1 MDRASVR
8 LVQSKLRDLGH
19 YKGKIDGLRGP
30 KTHAAVRKGIPELTG
45 TPPSG
50 WTSWSGKRQ
59 SITFLQM
66 YCHAEGI
73 NAGRVDGWWGP
84 QTAWAADALEEKMST
99 GAILEWRDIEPI
111 DANPHRWPRQRDM
124 TAFYGPHG
132 KANFGPTPPPPL
144 VRIPCPWPLRIA
156 WNKSQTR
163 RHFLMHEKVAD
174 SLATVLQEIDET
186 YSQQE
191 IRQLGFDLFGGDY
204 NARKMR
210 GGSKWST
217 HSWGIAIDF
226 DPERNQL
233 KWSRNRAS
241 LAHPDCNKFW
251 EAWEKQGWVSLGR
264 LKNFDWMH
272 VQAARL

>member
-8 LVQSKLRDLGH
+8 LVQSKLQKMGH
-19 YKGKIDGLRGP
+19 YKGKIDGMRGP
-30 KTHAAVRKGIPELTG
+30 KTHAAVRKGMSELPG

-50 WTSWSGKRQ
+50 WTGWSDKRIT
-59 SITFLQM
+59 ITFLQM
-66 YCHAEGI
+66 YCHGEEI

-84 QTAWAADALEEKMST
+84 QTAWAADALEEKLDK
-99 GAILEWRDIEPI
+99 GFIHAWRDVEPV
-111 DANPHRWPRQRDM
+111 DANPNRWPRQKDM
-124 TAFYGPHG
+124 TSFYGPHG

-144 VRIPCPWPLRIA
+144 VRIPSPWPLKIA

-174 SLATVLQEIDET
+174 SLAEVLERVHEHYGLAEI
-186 YSQQE
+186 Q
-191 IRQLGFDLFGGDY
+191 RLGLDLFGGDY

-210 GGSKWST
+210 GGTKWST

-241 LAHPDCNKFW
+241 LAHPDCTDFW
-251 EAWEKQGWVSLGR
+251 EAFEKQGWVSLGR
-264 LKNFDWMH
+264 LRNFDWMH

>member
-8 LVQSKLRDLGH
+8 LVQTKLREMDH
-19 YKGKIDGLRGP
+19 YSGEIDGMRGDQ
-30 KTHAAVRKGIPELTG
+30 THAAVRMGVPDLPG
-45 TPPSG
+45 TAPSG
-50 WTSWSGKRQ
+50 WTSWSDKR
-59 SITFLQM
+59 IAIAFLQM
-66 YCHAEGI
+66 YCHSEEI

-84 QTAWAADALEEKMST
+84 QTAWASEALQEK
-99 GAILEWRDIEPI
+99 LENGFVHAWRDVEPI
-111 DANPHRWPRQRDM
+111 EANPRQWPRQRDL

-132 KANFGPTPPPPL
+132 AANFGPTPPPPL
-144 VRIPCPWPLRIA
+144 VRVPSPWPLKIS

-174 SLATVLQEIDET
+174 SLSEVLERIYNHYGLAEI
-186 YSQQE
+186 Q
-191 IRQLGFDLFGGDY
+191 RLGLDLFGGDY

-210 GGSKWST
+210 GGTKWST

-241 LAHPDCNKFW
+241 LAHPDCVDFW
-251 EAWEKQGWVSLGR
+251 EAFEREGWVSLGR